1 MAVSTL
7 APDIRAAMQRRL
19 HELELQKAQ
28 LGLQAPPQISTEIQ
42 DIRAQLG
49 PAAPATFAESHMVL
63 YDQVVA
69 LRDDVRRLYWLMPI
83 CMLLFCGLL
92 ILLVKL

>member
-7 APDIRAAMQRRL
+7 APDIRYAKQRRL
-19 HELELQKAQ
+19 HELELQQAQ
-28 LGLQAPPQISTEIQ
+28 LGLQTPPQISVEIQ
-42 DIRAQLG
+42 DIRAELG
-49 PAAPATFAESHMVL
+49 PAAPATFLESHTIL